1 MKYNY
6 FDEKKEKTPWSE
18 LEKNII
24 KRGRWTLKRL
34 WDNIPFLKKRYQDAG
49 INPDSLKTIKD
60 FQKIPFMTKQDF
72 LDSFPDK
79 LVCVPKEDL
88 VRMHATSGTSG
99 HRPTCGFYNKNDL
112 DNWTYLCARN
122 LGAIGMTKKDVF
134 QNTTSAG
141 LFTGGFGY
149 AQGCTLLGA
158 LLIPFGAGMTSR
170 QLEFFKIFKV
180 TSFHAVPSFGLRL
193 AEVMEEEGVK
203 KEDLFLERAIL
214 GAEGWAESTRKTIEE
229 RLGIKAYDN
238 YGLTEAYGPGVGCEC
253 QEQNGLHVWTD
264 YFYPEIID
272 PKTGEVLSEGK
283 PGELVLTSL
292 YKEAMP
298 IFRYRTGDIT
308 SLRKSECPCGR
319 TGYVIDRIK
328 GRKDDMHVIKGVNV
342 YPSMIEEE
350 IFNLSSYFTDTYLI
364 IYHTVGVMDQI
375 TVNVEVKAG
384 IDADKAKRELEK
396 KLLEA
401 TFLRIDVHIFP
412 PGALPRQPGKA
423 IRYIDIRD
431 RPDGYKG
438 WLKMMNE
445 KQGSH

>member
-1 MKYNY
+1 MQYNY
-6 FDEKKEKTPWSE
+6 FDEKREKTPWEE
-18 LEKNII
+18 LEKNWI

-34 WDNIPFLKKRYQDAG
+34 YDNIPFLKKRYQEAG
-49 INPDSLKTIKD
+49 ISPDDLKTIED

-99 HRPTCGFYNKNDL
+99 HRPTCGYYTKKDL
-112 DNWTYLCARN
+112 DDWTYLCARN
-122 LGAIGMTKKDVF
+122 LAAIGMTKKDVF

-158 LLIPFGAGMTSR
+158 MLIPFGPGMTAR

-180 TSFHAVPSFGLRL
+180 TAFHAIPSFGLRI
-193 AEVMEEEGVK
+193 AEVMEQEGIK
-203 KEDLFLERAIL
+203 KEDLYLKYAIL

-238 YGLTEAYGPGVGCEC
+238 YGLTEAYGPGPAVEC
-253 QEQNGLHVWTD
+253 QEQNGLHLWSD
-264 YFYPEIID
+264 FFYPEVID
-272 PKTGEVLSEGK
+272 PETGEVLPYGET
-283 PGELVLTSL
+283 GELVLTSL
-292 YKEAMP
+292 YKEALP

-308 SLRKSECPCGR
+308 ALRISECPCGR
-319 TGYVIDRIK
+319 TGFMIDRIK
-328 GRKDDMHVIKGVNV
+328 GRKDDMHVIRGVNI

-350 IFNLSSYFTDTYLI
+350 IFNLSEYFTDVYLI
-364 IYHTVGVMDQI
+364 IYHTVGVMDTV
-375 TVNVEVKAG
+375 TVNVEVKPG
-384 IDADKAKRELEK
+384 IDKDMAKKELEK
-396 KLLEA
+396 NLREV
-401 TFLRIDVHIFP
+401 TFLGINVTTFD
-412 PGALPRQPGKA
+412 PGTLPRQEGKA
-423 IRYIDIRD
+423 VRYIDIRD

-438 WLKMMNE
+438 WLNMIK
-445 KQGSH
+445 KQKK